1 MSDIDTVIAKVV
13 EDIWGTYDKDN
24 SGELEM
30 KEFIAAV
37 RKGGA
42 MSKQDISDADL
53 KQIFRAADKDKGGTI
68 GIAELTAFVW
78 GDDDGAPDRL
88 SPPRPLLAGLGC
100 LHRYGAVPQL

>member
-1 MSDIDTVIAKVV
+1 
-13 EDIWGTYDKDN
+13 
-24 SGELEM
+24 M

-88 SPPRPLLAGLGC
+88 YPPLYSLG
-100 LHRYGAVPQL
+100 